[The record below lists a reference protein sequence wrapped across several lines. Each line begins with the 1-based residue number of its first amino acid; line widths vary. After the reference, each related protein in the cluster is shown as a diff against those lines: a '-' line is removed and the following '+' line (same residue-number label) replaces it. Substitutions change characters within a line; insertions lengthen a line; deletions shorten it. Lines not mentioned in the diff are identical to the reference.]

1 LEKEKGDNMS
11 EKWIPVADGLPE
23 QAGYYWITIR
33 GNINTECRM
42 VERTHFDTDF
52 GWNCSCEVVAWMTQ
66 QHKPKPYRGD
76 VQETQHRQKTV
87 DAKIV
92 ALQKQNER
100 LKTRVDRQ
108 YMAIAELREQC
119 KNTRRL
125 ARGILIGLLL
135 SGIINTILVFV

>member
-1 LEKEKGDNMS
+1 MS

-33 GNINTECRM
+33 GNIKTECRM
-42 VERTHFDTDF
+42 VERAHFDTDF

>member
-1 LEKEKGDNMS
+1 MS

-42 VERTHFDTDF
+42 VERAHFDTDF

>member
-1 LEKEKGDNMS
+1 MS

-33 GNINTECRM
+33 GNIKTECRM
-42 VERTHFDTDF
+42 VERAHFDTDF

-92 ALQKQNER
+92 NLQKQNER

-119 KNTRRL
+119 KNTRQL

-135 SGIINTILVFV
+135 AGIINTILVFV

>member
-1 LEKEKGDNMS
+1 MS

>member
-1 LEKEKGDNMS
+1 MS

-33 GNINTECRM
+33 GNIKTECRM
-42 VERTHFDTDF
+42 VERAHFDTDF
-52 GWNCSCEVVAWMTQ
+52 GWNCSCEVVAWTTQ

-92 ALQKQNER
+92 ALQKQSEGLKAQAIKQHMKITELQELYER
-100 LKTRVDRQ
+100 VKWRT
-108 YMAIAELREQC
+108 Y
-119 KNTRRL
+119 
-125 ARGILIGLLL
+125 GIILGLLL
-135 SGIINTILVFV
+135 AGIIEMIVVLV